1 MKYNFDEIVDRHGTR
16 CLKWD
21 LFDSKLPMWIADM
34 DFKTAPAVVE
44 ALEKR
49 AAHGVFGYTFID
61 DEWVRFEYYTA
72 EGEKK
77 ITG

>member
-34 DFKTAPAVVE
+34 DFTNRVM
-44 ALEKR
+44 
-49 AAHGVFGYTFID
+49 
-61 DEWVRFEYYTA
+61 W
-72 EGEKK
+72 
-77 ITG
+77 IT